1 MKYIKLV
8 KFDFKYGIM
17 KRWYTY
23 LIYTVFVLFAC
34 IDFFFRLKSFDI
46 TNFSLGDCLF
56 FFYSAI
62 SEYIPKPD
70 EPIQI
75 PYLWLLLNLLV
86 CYFNVHYMSD
96 DLSGLGQYVICRSGK
111 RRNWWLSK
119 CLWNF
124 TSVLIYFVLSNI
136 IVLLFAIFNN
146 AELSFNISENMNLI
160 CCVGDGQYPIAQWN
174 IGFLQLYLMPI
185 LVCSAISML
194 QMFISLF
201 VRPLV
206 SYIVTIVIYFSSM
219 YKLSDL
225 LLGNYA
231 MILRSDSTTMNGVS
245 SSWGIIFSV
254 GLIVVSVV
262 SGLIYFKN
270 YNILSRE

>member
-8 KFDFKYGIM
+8 KFDYKYGIL

-23 LIYTVFVLFAC
+23 SLYALLTLFAC
-34 IDFFFRLKSFDI
+34 MDFSFRLKSFDI
-46 TNFSLGDCLF
+46 ANFSLGDCLF
-56 FFYSAI
+56 YFYSGI

-160 CCVGDGQYPIAQWN
+160 CSVGDGQYPIAQWN

>member
-8 KFDFKYGIM
+8 KFDLKYGIL

-23 LIYTVFVLFAC
+23 LLYALLTLFAC
-34 IDFFFRLKSFDI
+34 MDFSFRLKSFDI

-56 FFYSAI
+56 YFYSGI

-124 TSVLIYFVLSNI
+124 SSVLTYFLLSILIVLS
-136 IVLLFAIFNN
+136 FCTFNN
-146 AELSFNISENMNLI
+146 AEFSFEISENMNLI
-160 CCVGDGQYPIAQWN
+160 CPTGAQQYPVSQWN
-174 IGFLQLYLMPI
+174 IGSIQLLLMPI
-185 LVCSAISML
+185 LVCTAISML
-194 QMFISLF
+194 QMFVSLF

-206 SYIVTIVIYFSSM
+206 SYVVSIVIYFSSM

-231 MILRSDSTTMNGVS
+231 MILRSDEIATNGVS
-245 SSWGIIFSV
+245 ALNGIIFSV
-254 GLIVVSVV
+254 CLIFASVICGL
-262 SGLIYFKN
+262 LYFQH
-270 YNILSRE
+270 YNILNRE

>member
-17 KRWYTY
+17 KIWYTY
-23 LIYTVFVLFAC
+23 FIYAVLVLFAC
-34 IDFFFRLKSFDI
+34 LDFFFRLKSFDI

-56 FFYSAI
+56 YFYSGI
-62 SEYIPKPD
+62 SEYIPKP
-70 EPIQI
+70 EQPIQI
-75 PYLWLLLNLLV
+75 PYLWLLLNLIV

-96 DLSGLGQYVICRSGK
+96 DLSGLGQYVICRCGK
-111 RRNWWLSK
+111 RCNWWLSK

-124 TSVLIYFVLSNI
+124 TSVLIYFILSNL
-136 IVLLFAIFNN
+136 IVLLFAILNHADF
-146 AELSFNISENMNLI
+146 SFDISKNMNLI
-160 CCVGDGQYPIAQWN
+160 CFMGDNLYPIAQWN
-174 IGFLQLYLMPI
+174 IGFLQLYLMPL
-185 LVCSAISML
+185 LVCAAISML

-201 VRPLV
+201 LRTLV

-231 MILRSDSTTMNGVS
+231 MILRSDTTAINGVS
-245 SSWGIIFSV
+245 SSCGIIFSV
-254 GLIVVSVV
+254 GLIFVSVV

>member
-8 KFDFKYGIM
+8 KFDYKYGIL

-23 LIYTVFVLFAC
+23 SLYALLTLFAC
-34 IDFFFRLKSFDI
+34 MDFSFRLKSFDI
-46 TNFSLGDCLF
+46 ANFSLGDCLF
-56 FFYSAI
+56 YFYSGI

-160 CCVGDGQYPIAQWN
+160 CSVGNGQYPIAQWN

>member
-1 MKYIKLV
+1 
-8 KFDFKYGIM
+8 
-17 KRWYTY
+17 
-23 LIYTVFVLFAC
+23 
-34 IDFFFRLKSFDI
+34 
-46 TNFSLGDCLF
+46 
-56 FFYSAI
+56 
-62 SEYIPKPD
+62 
-70 EPIQI
+70 
-75 PYLWLLLNLLV
+75 
-86 CYFNVHYMSD
+86 MSD

-254 GLIVVSVV
+254 GLIVVAVV

>member
-1 MKYIKLV
+1 MKYIRLV
-8 KFDFKYGIM
+8 KFDFKYGIL

-23 LIYTVFVLFAC
+23 LLYSLLTLFAC
-34 IDFFFRLKSFDI
+34 LDFSFRLKTFDI
-46 TNFSLGDCLF
+46 SSFSLGDCLF
-56 FFYSAI
+56 YFYAGI
-62 SEYIPKPD
+62 NEYIPKPD
-70 EPIQI
+70 EPIRI

-96 DLSGLGQYVICRSGK
+96 DLSGLGQYVICRCGK

-124 TSVLIYFVLSNI
+124 SSVLVYFCLSILI
-136 IVLLFAIFNN
+136 IFLFSMFCN
-146 AELSFNISENMNLI
+146 AEFSFEISETMNLI
-160 CCVGDGQYPIAQWN
+160 CPAGDGQYSISQWD
-174 IGFLQLYLMPI
+174 IGSIQLFFMPV
-185 LVCSAISML
+185 LVCAAISML

-206 SYIVTIVIYFSSM
+206 SYVVTIVIYFSSM
-219 YKLSDL
+219 YKLSGL

-231 MILRSDSTTMNGVS
+231 MALRSDEIVINGVPAS
-245 SSWGIIFSV
+245 GGIIFSV
-254 GLIVVSVV
+254 CLILASVLCGL
-262 SGLIYFKN
+262 LYFQH